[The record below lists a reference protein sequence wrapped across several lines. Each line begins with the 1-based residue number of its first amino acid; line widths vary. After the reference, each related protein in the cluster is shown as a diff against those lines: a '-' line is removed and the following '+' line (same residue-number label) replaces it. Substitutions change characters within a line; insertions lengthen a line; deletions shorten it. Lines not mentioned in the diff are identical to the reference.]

1 MRHLTRRQF
10 LTLSAGSLGATVLT
24 RCVSYPSQGRS
35 PRSST
40 DIAQWTSTDGLLEA
54 ELEARLGTVTI
65 GEQTANLMSYNG
77 QIPGPRLEARPGD
90 RVNIRFTNAL
100 PDPTNIHYHGLHVP
114 PTGHADNVFLEV
126 SPNETLTY
134 EFTIPDDHPAGVF
147 YYHPHLHGYV
157 ADQVFGGLGGIFV
170 VRGDLDDIPELQA
183 ADEAFLFLK
192 DVAIADSN
200 QPRMGRMIGREGN
213 VITINGQVN
222 PSFSISSGGLLR
234 LRLVNAS
241 NARFYRLSL
250 EDHRL
255 YLVATDAGAI
265 AQPVELQELL
275 LAPGERAEVLVRGE
289 HDSGHY
295 RLLNLPYDRGRMGMM
310 GGPMMGGPMMDGSR
324 RRPRQMGPSM
334 MDGYG
339 DASTQPL
346 ATLSYSGHVDPLPL
360 PQRLIPVNALSEPQ
374 EIRSFTL
381 NHGMAPGR
389 GMVFLINGRP
399 FDSDRIDTQVN
410 LGAIEEWDILNTGV
424 MDHPFHLHTNRFQVV
439 SRNGQPEPYPAW
451 KDTILV
457 PAGESAR
464 IRVSFNDFAGKTVYH
479 CHILD
484 HEDLGMMGTIEMQT

>member
-1 MRHLTRRQF
+1 
-10 LTLSAGSLGATVLT
+10 
-24 RCVSYPSQGRS
+24 
-35 PRSST
+35 
-40 DIAQWTSTDGLLEA
+40 
-54 ELEARLGTVTI
+54 
-65 GEQTANLMSYNG
+65 
-77 QIPGPRLEARPGD
+77 
-90 RVNIRFTNAL
+90 
-100 PDPTNIHYHGLHVP
+100 
-114 PTGHADNVFLEV
+114 VFLKV

-134 EFTIPDDHPAGVF
+134 EFTIPDDHPAGIF

-170 VRGDLDDIPELQA
+170 VRGELDDIPELQA

-192 DVAIADSN
+192 DVAIADSR

-222 PSFSISSGGLLR
+222 PSFSIQSGGLLR

-265 AQPVELQELL
+265 AQPVELEELL

-289 HDSGHY
+289 HNSGHY
-295 RLLNLPYDRGRMGMM
+295 RLLNLPYDRGGMGMM
-310 GGPMMGGPMMDGSR
+310 GGPMMGGPIMGGSRYGGRYGGR
-324 RRPRQMGPSM
+324 RRPRQMAPGM
-334 MDGYG
+334 MDGYD
-339 DASTQPL
+339 DASTQSL
-346 ATLSYSGHVDPLPL
+346 ATLSYSGQVDPLPL
-360 PQRLIPVNALSEPQ
+360 PQRLIAVDRLPEPQ
-374 EIRSFTL
+374 QTRSFTL

-399 FDSDRIDTQVN
+399 FDGNRIDTQVS
-410 LGAIEEWDILNTGV
+410 LGAIEEWDIINTGV

-451 KDTILV
+451 KDTLLV

-464 IRVSFNDFAGKTVYH
+464 IRVSFNNFSGKTVYH

-484 HEDLGMMGTIEMQT
+484 HEDLGMMGTIEMQA